1 MATCPSGKKSY
12 PTFWS
17 AYRENQKKVR
27 EHCVEMDVYKCPF
40 CNQYH
45 LTGHNRK
52 TEKEL
57 RRLNKW
63 K

>member
-1 MATCPSGKKSY
+1 MAKCPSGKIAY

-17 AYRENQKKVR
+17 ANRENRRKMR
-27 EHCVEMDVYKCPF
+27 EHCVEMTVYKCPY
-40 CNQYH
+40 CNQWH
-45 LTGHNRK
+45 LSGHNK
-52 TEKEL
+52 QKEKAL